1 MTIEKTSL
9 DGVYIINNFNSEDIR
24 GTFVKT
30 FNKNFFEEK
39 YLNLDV
45 RELYYSISNKNV
57 IRGMHFQLPPH
68 DHEKLVFVPVG
79 SIIDV
84 VVDLR
89 KSSSTYK
96 MHTSVELSSEN
107 KRSIYIPK
115 GLAHGFKSLTDQ
127 TVTVYNVTSE
137 YSRDEDE
144 GIHFNSFGFDWD
156 VNDPIIS
163 NRDLNFRSLESFCL
177 KNPF

>member
-1 MTIEKTSL
+1 
-9 DGVYIINNFNSEDIR
+9 
-24 GTFVKT
+24 
-30 FNKNFFEEK
+30 
-39 YLNLDV
+39 
-45 RELYYSISNKNV
+45 
-57 IRGMHFQLPPH
+57 MHFQLPPH
-68 DHEKLVFVPVG
+68 DHEKLVFVPIG

-89 KSSSTYK
+89 KNSSTYK
-96 MHTSVELSSEN
+96 KHISVELCEEN
-107 KRSIYIPK
+107 KKSIYIPK

-137 YSRDEDE
+137 YSKNEDE
-144 GIHFNSFGFDWD
+144 GIHFNSFGFDWE

-163 NRDLNFRSLESFCL
+163 NRDLDFQSLESFCL